1 MAAAVP
7 AREGSSGFSC
17 CTVCRSCRCC
27 AMQNGRRTRSAGD
40 AAGTRERCSDM
51 QHSESETTM
60 GDAVTQP
67 EFSIVV
73 PACNVGRYA
82 KDMIA
87 SIRNQ
92 TDPDFEALLVV
103 EESTDGT
110 LEICRAETAGDARF
124 RVISLPRSGS
134 ASNSRN
140 YGIRHAAGK
149 YLVFLDGDDWIEPES
164 IGRFREAV
172 REYGEL
178 DILFACGSEYGE
190 RPDGGCRYL
199 GRFLNLD
206 GADAGKIMTGNEAA
220 VRVLRAGR
228 LPSVCVCLSVY
239 RREFLLEHALFQVP
253 GMRHED
259 LEWVPRV
266 WYFAERTAVLD
277 YSFVNYRK
285 HAGSVTTSLIPQS
298 IHDIAAALDALF
310 DFWFSHDA
318 SGELRRVWASHWLSV
333 FFWYFYH
340 PQYIV
345 KFPEKDRRE
354 AFFEFFNRQGHRCR
368 EVARHAPRAKR
379 LATPLLLLA
388 WKTGWEYP
396 VRCYF
401 RYLYY
406 PLIALKGKAAG
417 K

>member
-1 MAAAVP
+1 
-7 AREGSSGFSC
+7 
-17 CTVCRSCRCC
+17 
-27 AMQNGRRTRSAGD
+27 
-40 AAGTRERCSDM
+40 
-51 QHSESETTM
+51 M

-206 GADAGKIMTGNEAA
+206 GADAGKVMTGNEAA

-388 WKTGWEYP
+388 WTTGWEYP